1 MTSRSKVREIAENV
15 AVSMLA
21 VVFTVLALEF
31 VVFRYVLIP
40 DDLLP
45 NVTINGVVRYEPGTN
60 ATFRHPDNTAT
71 KITINKQGWNSTK
84 PDYAATKVDGR
95 QRIAVIGDS
104 YVHGAF
110 VDVEDGFPEILEEKL
125 RSSGQDVEVYR
136 FGMDGAPLSQYLNVL
151 RYVLASYSP
160 DIVVIPLIHNDFD
173 ESYRFLKTRYA
184 SAFMKLTTDDNGGVV
199 EVPPSNFE
207 PGLADRLR
215 QFATFRYLYYE
226 TGLYLS
232 AKGFVSRFF
241 WGGEEEWQPEFI
253 SSAVDIRK
261 IADHEKNRMFAR
273 YVLNEMKAQE
283 EQHGFKLFVVMD
295 GVRDAIN
302 SGRPSAEFEVSR
314 LNELAA
320 DLTRELQIPF
330 RDLHQAFEQDYAA
343 SAIPLE
349 FPYDW
354 HWSKRANEIVARE
367 IADLIAPALKPSAAS
382 AQLRAPVAHPR
393 ETGG

>member
-1 MTSRSKVREIAENV
+1 
-15 AVSMLA
+15 MLA
-21 VVFTVLALEF
+21 VLCTMLALEF

-45 NVTINGVVRYEPGTN
+45 NKTIDGVVRYVPGTT
-60 ATFRHPDNTAT
+60 ATFRQPDGTQT

-84 PDYAATKVDGR
+84 PDYVREKLPGR
-95 QRIAVIGDS
+95 QRLAIIGDS

-110 VDVEDGFPEILEEKL
+110 VNVDEGFPERLEDKL
-125 RSSGQDVEVYR
+125 RSAGNDVEVYR

-151 RYVLASYSP
+151 RYTVEQYAP

-184 SAFMKLTTDDNGGVV
+184 SAFMKLTTDKAGDVV

-232 AKGFVSRFF
+232 AKGMVSRFF

-261 IADHEKNRMFAR
+261 IADHDKNRLFAR
-273 YVLNEMKAQE
+273 YVLQEMKALE
-283 EQHGFKLFVVMD
+283 EQHGFKLFMVMD

-302 SGRPSAEFEVSR
+302 SGRPAEDFEVAT
-314 LNELAA
+314 LNKLAA
-320 DLTRELQIPF
+320 ELTSELQIPF
-330 RDLHQAFEQDYAA
+330 RDLHQAFESDYAR
-343 SAIPLE
+343 SATPLE

-354 HWSKRANEIVARE
+354 HWSKRANDIVARE

-382 AQLRAPVAHPR
+382 AELGAPAARHSQQPKS
-393 ETGG
+393 GG